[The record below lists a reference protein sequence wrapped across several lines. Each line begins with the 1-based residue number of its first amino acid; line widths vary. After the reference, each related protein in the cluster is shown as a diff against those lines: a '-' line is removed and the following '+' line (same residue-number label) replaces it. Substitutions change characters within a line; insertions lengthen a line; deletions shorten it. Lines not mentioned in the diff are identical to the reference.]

1 MVDSALRQR
10 FLQFSNLSL
19 GEVGVELE
27 GLILGNNKITDVNAL
42 TKLKKLKMLELN
54 NNQLTDISALAK
66 LKQLKELDLRNNP
79 DLTKAKIEKLQK
91 ALPKCRI
98 YHNAKE

>member
-1 MVDSALRQR
+1 MIVSSKFFHLVDQNP
-10 FLQFSNLSL
+10 Q
-19 GEVGVELE
+19 LE
-27 GLILGNNKITDVNAL
+27 HLA
-42 TKLKKLKMLELN
+42 LN

-66 LKQLKELDLRNNP
+66 LKHLEEVDLRNNP
-79 DLTKAKIEKLQK
+79 NLTKAKIEKLQK

>member
-1 MVDSALRQR
+1 MLGENSITDLSALTR
-10 FLQFSNLSL
+10 
-19 GEVGVELE
+19 
-27 GLILGNNKITDVNAL
+27 
-42 TKLKKLKMLELN
+42 LKKLKVLELN

-79 DLTKAKIEKLQK
+79 DLTKTKIEKLQK

-98 YHNAKE
+98 YHNAKERLPPARDGANEDCYKSSNSSMSLAVLS